1 MSSGNS
7 FEVLKPKLKTTAHG
21 RGRGRG
27 QLSGSPFLSAGMR
40 RAAENFPTLNPLRKP
55 VGHKASQNADTCNSS
70 IGEMERFLDQ
80 CNYGDQDVFESSEED
95 DDEKE
100 KLRGELEITRRL
112 LQVQSNNPHPGTSSS
127 SSKMVTNGNGTVDD
141 LIFLHEDVP
150 EAPSINHSTLSAPNA
165 QVPSVPTSEFVSKE
179 EFSEL
184 NSKLD
189 RVLQMVSSTGSMN
202 YLSPSLSP
210 SPSFI
215 HHDQAQASTPT
226 IPLHDVYVHSHSGTE
241 AAYQTT
247 PTPTFE
253 YRRRLE
259 PSFAGDYG
267 ATGGFSNGFS
277 AGRPQPQIL
286 GEDDRSSINSF
297 PGSYD
302 PLKFQLQQL
311 EQEAIM
317 KEIESDRRRRAEEEA
332 ASLRLIQEMNNQEE
346 CQDDDRRAEEEAAS
360 LRLIRELQHD
370 DSQGSCVPESRPSVI
385 GHLANQTTR
394 NGSYFGGESSFPAL
408 ASNNVSDSMMGW
420 TKVTKPKQVRVPPQQ
435 KQASLKAAADLEKKR
450 RNEAAMEEWRREQK
464 MKEEEEKQRIVKH
477 VVESRKVKSIKEVA
491 STGPGHTNRAQSLN
505 AAPLGDLVPQPQKRN
520 AKKNDKNFHGTNELQ
535 RRRNVEELRQRIE
548 QQVLVY

>member
-1 MSSGNS
+1 MG
-7 FEVLKPKLKTTAHG
+7 
-21 RGRGRG
+21 
-27 QLSGSPFLSAGMR
+27 
-40 RAAENFPTLNPLRKP
+40 
-55 VGHKASQNADTCNSS
+55 
-70 IGEMERFLDQ
+70 
-80 CNYGDQDVFESSEED
+80 
-95 DDEKE
+95 
-100 KLRGELEITRRL
+100 
-112 LQVQSNNPHPGTSSS
+112 
-127 SSKMVTNGNGTVDD
+127 
-141 LIFLHEDVP
+141 
-150 EAPSINHSTLSAPNA
+150 
-165 QVPSVPTSEFVSKE
+165 SKE

-226 IPLHDVYVHSHSGTE
+226 IPLHDVYVHSHSGSE

-253 YRRRLE
+253 YRRRFE

-267 ATGGFSNGFS
+267 ATGGFSNGFT
-277 AGRPQPQIL
+277 AGRPQIL

-317 KEIESDRRRRAEEEA
+317 KEIESDRR
-332 ASLRLIQEMNNQEE
+332 
-346 CQDDDRRAEEEAAS
+346 RRAEEEAAS

-420 TKVTKPKQVRVPPQQ
+420 TKVTKPKQVRVPAQQ
-435 KQASLKAAADLEKKR
+435 KQASLKAAADL
-450 RNEAAMEEWRREQK
+450 
-464 MKEEEEKQRIVKH
+464 
-477 VVESRKVKSIKEVA
+477 
-491 STGPGHTNRAQSLN
+491 
-505 AAPLGDLVPQPQKRN
+505 
-520 AKKNDKNFHGTNELQ
+520 
-535 RRRNVEELRQRIE
+535 
-548 QQVLVY
+548 